1 MNGIHSEISLY
12 FFLLIDFLPQRM
24 AQSMRLRRLDKEL
37 RMSKMSDIVEE
48 VEMCDGDIGK
58 WQVQIYL
65 YLPSF
70 FYIKLNPIQVV
81 LKSSCMPDYLG
92 AVKLHI
98 TFPADYPF
106 KPPKV
111 SIPTVFHPNVYA
123 TGYLCIRYS

>member
-58 WQVQIYL
+58 WQGRIYL

-70 FYIKLNPIQVV
+70 FYIKLNPIFR
-81 LKSSCMPDYLG
+81 L
-92 AVKLHI
+92 
-98 TFPADYPF
+98 F
-106 KPPKV
+106 
-111 SIPTVFHPNVYA
+111 
-123 TGYLCIRYS
+123 